1 MKYFPYQI
9 QRKIVLCYATSSLSL
24 PLEKLSIPFPR
35 WLLVVEEAMLRVDQA
50 GRTSGDQM
58 GQGGSRRTRVDQPSF
73 SLPETSSRPLT
84 QPSRQA
90 CSSQVLVMLVQIL
103 VRLVQILRRQFCRQP
118 SSLLV
123 KTTRR
128 VTIQEHQHLAAAP
141 RSQLDNWQWST
152 DSNTILA
159 NCKLSL
165 SCQSSKMSF
174 VFHGANS
181 ETSLFP
187 PF

>member
-1 MKYFPYQI
+1 MPPP
-9 QRKIVLCYATSSLSL
+9 RCHCHWRSSRSRSQDGSSWWRRPCWGLTRQEG
-24 PLEKLSIPFPR
+24 PVGTK
-35 WLLVVEEAMLRVDQA
+35 VD
-50 GRTSGDQM
+50 
-58 GQGGSRRTRVDQPSF
+58 QGGSRRTRVDQPSF

-103 VRLVQILRRQFCRQP
+103 RWQCCLQP

-128 VTIQEHQHLAAAP
+128 ETIREYQQLAAAP

-165 SCQSSKMSF
+165 SCQSCEMSF

>member
-1 MKYFPYQI
+1 MKYFPSQI
-9 QRKIVLCYATSSLSL
+9 QRNTVLCYATSSLSL

-35 WLLVVEEAMLRVDQA
+35 WLLVVEEAMLRVDQ
-50 GRTSGDQM
+50 GGPVGTKV
-58 GQGGSRRTRVDQPSF
+58 GQGGLRRTRVDQPSF

-103 VRLVQILRRQFCRQP
+103 RWLQP

-128 VTIQEHQHLAAAP
+128 VTIQEYQHSAPAP
-141 RSQLDNWQWST
+141 RSQLDN
-152 DSNTILA
+152 
-159 NCKLSL
+159 
-165 SCQSSKMSF
+165 
-174 VFHGANS
+174 
-181 ETSLFP
+181 
-187 PF
+187 